1 MRRLAA
7 GLVLLA
13 LLGVAAF
20 WVATVPRGL
29 SAAEIA
35 ALPAGDAGR
44 GEAVF
49 WIGGCAS
56 CHAAE
61 KAKGEERL
69 KLGGGRVL
77 RTAFGDFVVPN
88 ISSDPADG
96 IGAWSE
102 ADFANAMLRGVAPDG
117 RHLYPAFPYASYIRM
132 EPADVADLRAF
143 LATLPAVSG
152 RTPGHDL
159 RFPFGFRRGIGL
171 WKLAFLTA
179 APAVE
184 IGGEDAPEDAAV
196 SRGQYL
202 VEGPGH
208 CGECHTPRSFGGA
221 MDFARW
227 LGGAPAAE
235 GEGRVP
241 NITGGAGGIGD
252 WSAGDIVYFFETG
265 FLPDFDSVGGSMVD
279 VQENLAMLAGEDREA
294 IAAYL
299 KAVPPQDS
307 ARP

>member
-1 MRRLAA
+1 M
-7 GLVLLA
+7 
-13 LLGVAAF
+13 
-20 WVATVPRGL
+20 PRGL
-29 SAAEIA
+29 SAADLA
-35 ALPAGDAGR
+35 ALPAGDAAR

-61 KAKGEERL
+61 KAEGDERL

-77 RTAFGDFVVPN
+77 RTAFGDFVAPN

-96 IGAWSE
+96 IGAWS
-102 ADFANAMLRGVAPDG
+102 AGDLANAMLRGVSPDG

-132 EPADVADLRAF
+132 EPQDIADLRAF
-143 LATLPAVSG
+143 LATLPAVAGKAAASS
-152 RTPGHDL
+152 L
-159 RFPFGFRRGIGL
+159 RFPFSVRRGVGL
-171 WKLAFLTA
+171 WKLAFLTD
-179 APAVE
+179 APAVVIE
-184 IGGEDAPEDAAV
+184 AEDPAV

-208 CGECHTPRSFGGA
+208 CGECHTPRNFAGA

-252 WSAGDIVYFFETG
+252 WSVADIVYFFESG
-265 FLPDFDSVGGSMVD
+265 FLPDFDSVGGAMVD
-279 VQENLAMLAGEDREA
+279 VQENLAMLAGEDRDA

>member
-1 MRRLAA
+1 MRRLLI
-7 GLVLLA
+7 GLLA
-13 LLGVAAF
+13 LVLVGAGAF
-20 WVATVPRGL
+20 WLLTMPRGL
-29 SAAEIA
+29 SPDDLA
-35 ALPAGDAGR
+35 ALPEGDAAR

-61 KAKGEERL
+61 KAQGDDRL
-69 KLGGGRVL
+69 ELGGGRVL
-77 RTAFGDFVVPN
+77 KTAFGDFVVPN

-96 IGAWSE
+96 IGGWSTG
-102 ADFANAMLRGVAPDG
+102 DLANAMQRGVSPEG

-132 EPADVADLRAF
+132 QPQDIADLRAF
-143 LATLPAVSG
+143 LATLPAVAG
-152 RTPGHDL
+152 RAPASSL
-159 RFPFGFRRGIGL
+159 KFPFSVRRGIGL

-179 APAVE
+179 APAVDV
-184 IGGEDAPEDAAV
+184 GAEDAAV

-208 CGECHTPRSFGGA
+208 CGECHTPRNFAGA

-227 LGGAPAAE
+227 LAGAPAPE

-252 WSAGDIVYFFETG
+252 WSAADIVYFFESG
-265 FLPDFDSVGGSMVD
+265 FLPDYDSVGGSMVE
-279 VQENLAMLAGEDREA
+279 VQGNLAMLAGEDREA

-299 KAVPPQDS
+299 KAVPQQDS

>member
-1 MRRLAA
+1 M
-7 GLVLLA
+7 
-13 LLGVAAF
+13 
-20 WVATVPRGL
+20 
-29 SAAEIA
+29 
-35 ALPAGDAGR
+35 
-44 GEAVF
+44 F

-61 KAKGEERL
+61 KAQGEDRL

-77 RTAFGDFVVPN
+77 RTAFGDFAAPN

-96 IGAWSE
+96 IGGWSTG
-102 ADFANAMLRGVAPDG
+102 DLANAMQRGVSPEG

-132 EPADVADLRAF
+132 QPQDIADLRAF
-143 LATLPAVSG
+143 LATLPAVAG
-152 RTPGHDL
+152 RAPPSSL
-159 RFPFGFRRGIGL
+159 KFPFSVRRGIGL

-179 APAVE
+179 APAVDV
-184 IGGEDAPEDAAV
+184 GAEDAAV

-208 CGECHTPRSFGGA
+208 CGECHTPRNFAGA
-221 MDFARW
+221 MDFSRW
-227 LGGAPAAE
+227 LAGAPAAE
-235 GEGRVP
+235 GKGRVP

-252 WSAGDIVYFFETG
+252 WSVADIVYFFESG
-265 FLPDFDSVGGSMVD
+265 FLPDYDSVGGSMVE
-279 VQENLAMLAGEDREA
+279 VQGNLAMLAGEDREA

-299 KAVPPQDS
+299 KAVPQQDS